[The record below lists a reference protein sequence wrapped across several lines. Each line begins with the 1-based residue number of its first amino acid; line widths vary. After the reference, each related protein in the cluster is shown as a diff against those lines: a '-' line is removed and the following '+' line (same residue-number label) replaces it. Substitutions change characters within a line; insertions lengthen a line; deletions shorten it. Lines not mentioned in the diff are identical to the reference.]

1 MVMENM
7 NINQEAKKQNIK
19 RHSIIHVQNS
29 ILSGVENMVVARET
43 DKYVIGYEM
52 KQYRVHYLIYKVSKD
67 LIRSQND
74 KKQVDINI
82 REDYRLHVK
91 NGDGNTDIMKNVTV
105 RIVPTR
111 YQQYNTIYATFI
123 KFSWRRTN
131 KGGTDETKFNI
142 SQCPM
147 IVNSNNLND
156 ICYKKVANQVSGYG
170 THGLHTYIVLSPKT
184 GVYTIG
190 EHISISNT
198 GKSVNELPITIV
210 L

>member
-1 MVMENM
+1 MENM

-19 RHSIIHVQNS
+19 RHSIIHVQNA
-29 ILSGVENMVVARET
+29 ILSGLENILPVRET
-43 DKYVIGYEM
+43 NKYVIAYEQ
-52 KQYRVHYLIYKVSKD
+52 KVFRVHYLLYKIAKELVKD
-67 LIRSQND
+67 KIAD
-74 KKQVDINI
+74 KRVDINI
-82 REDYRLHVK
+82 REDYRLHIK
-91 NGDGNTDIMKNVTV
+91 NGDNNTDIMKNVVV
-105 RIVPTR
+105 RIIPTR
-111 YQQYNTIYATFI
+111 YEQYNTIYATFI
-123 KFSWRRTN
+123 TFNWRYTR

-147 IVNSNNLND
+147 IANYNNLSD
-156 ICYKKVANQVSGYG
+156 ICYKKVASQVSGYG
-170 THGLHTYIVLSPKT
+170 THGLRTYIVLSPKA